1 MITELVI
8 LVLFVVLLSG
18 PLEIGELD
26 LWLKKLEVK
35 GGERRRETDLVEIW
49 KQIARKEA
57 REGEEEGNVED
68 EEKQGEVEE
77 GLWKKMRRLKRK
89 LSPRVTSKTLR
100 RWKKKEKNEECC
112 LLFCRKC

>member
-8 LVLFVVLLSG
+8 LVLFVVLLCG

-49 KQIARKEA
+49 KKIVRKEA
-57 REGEEEGNVED
+57 RDGEDEGNVED
-68 EEKQGEVEE
+68 EEKQGGVEE
-77 GLWKKMRRLKRK
+77 GL
-89 LSPRVTSKTLR
+89 
-100 RWKKKEKNEECC
+100 
-112 LLFCRKC
+112 